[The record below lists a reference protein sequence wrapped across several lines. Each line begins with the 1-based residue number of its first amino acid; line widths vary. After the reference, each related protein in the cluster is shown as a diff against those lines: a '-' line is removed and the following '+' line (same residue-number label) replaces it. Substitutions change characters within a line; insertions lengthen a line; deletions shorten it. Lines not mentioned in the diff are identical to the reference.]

1 VDEVFPLG
9 PDMPLVVPLK
19 RPADLDRVGEVAKRI
34 STVFGSPIEVVAIL
48 CPDDDV
54 ADEFSRFA
62 AQVDMLGNGDGVD
75 VSLRI
80 IVSEQT
86 PETFFSYCAGA
97 TTCMATSASP
107 FKDGH
112 YVGSFAAGLLAKTTA
127 PVLLVGPAVPAGLAA
142 PYDEVVAAVSDSPE
156 SQHVLPVA
164 RAFASSLDLPMARVN
179 IDTDAGIVYTSRYHD
194 PEDCLPDSVRAS
206 ITPGA
211 IDVDHVDET
220 ILERNEG
227 TLLAVAT
234 HARQGLAWIAE
245 GSVAFSLVSESKAP
259 VLVIGPHY
267 HAWEGPSD
275 DGSVDL
281 DADEGTGPEGA
292 DVDGEVVV
300 LAAADVDAAATELV
314 DWIEAH
320 PNSTIELIEFRT

>member
-1 VDEVFPLG
+1 MEEVFPLG

-19 RPADLDRVGEVAKRI
+19 RPADLDRVGEVSQRVAE
-34 STVFGSPIEVVAIL
+34 TFGAPIEVVAIL

-54 ADEFSRFA
+54 VEEFSRFA
-62 AQVDMLGNGDGVD
+62 AQVDMLGNGVEVD

-80 IVSEQT
+80 IISEQT

-127 PVLLVGPAVPAGLAA
+127 PVLLVGPSVPAGSAA
-142 PYDEVVAAVSDSPE
+142 PYAEVVAAVSDSAE
-156 SQHVLPVA
+156 SQKVIPVA
-164 RAFASSLDLPMARVN
+164 RAFASTLDLPMARVS
-179 IDTDAGIVYTSRYHD
+179 IDTDAGIVYTSRYQD

-206 ITPGA
+206 MTPGA
-211 IDVDHVDET
+211 IDADQVDET

-245 GSVAFSLVSESKAP
+245 GSVAFSLVSESNAP

-267 HAWEGPSD
+267 RAPD
-275 DGSVDL
+275 
-281 DADEGTGPEGA
+281 DEGSGPEGA
-292 DVDGEVVV
+292 ESDGEVVILGV
-300 LAAADVDAAATELV
+300 LDHD
-314 DWIEAH
+314 
-320 PNSTIELIEFRT
+320 